1 MDIIKNNINDILD
14 INGKETNFLTGLPY
28 SDEYKNLAKSWCKL
42 PLYDDKNKVQD
53 FFNLLDT
60 KQVILLIS
68 GTGSGKTVLVPK
80 YFLKYITLLNINKKI
95 AMTNPKQLT
104 TYYNAEYGARALD
117 VKLGEQVG
125 YKYKGAKKNSTSPD
139 TKLLY
144 VTDGLILSIIYG
156 DDKLLSDYAGIIIDE
171 AHERSIQIDLLL
183 KLLKDIILVRKDF
196 KLIIMSATINSETFR
211 NYFNNKNIKYGE
223 IEISGK
229 SNYDIQQNWLEPQI
243 KISRGNYMTFA
254 ISKCLEIL
262 KTTKTG
268 DIIVFVATQK
278 EALDGCKT
286 LKLECPLKI
295 NKSTCNELFC
305 IEVFSKMKKENKE
318 LATSKDLYKTNNK
331 YNRKI
336 IFATNVAESSITVE
350 GVVYVVDTG
359 YELSKY
365 YDSKYNSN
373 IITKSYTTQAQIKQ
387 RIGRAGRTQPGI
399 AYHLY
404 SKDNYDKFKIYPE
417 PNIIITDLTEQVL
430 YLVNYSTTIKSFI
443 KQLIDF
449 ITIPTIEQI
458 INSIYKL
465 YFVKAI
471 KLIDSNDKLLDIHDI
486 KWSRIKSI
494 NDISNIFNGSLT
506 SLGLTILKF
515 KSSYLLNAY
524 AILLSKYINCQREII
539 DLIAILEIT
548 DGKLD
553 ILFNYNKKE
562 EPSIIKYFNKY
573 SIKNSD
579 HLTILNIYYKL
590 FCEKIDV
597 YLNISEFKKIKERSR
612 QLKSYVKSI
621 DKDILIQIKNKY
633 LDLTDIVID
642 KNTNINIISVLSKA
656 FNYNLIKKYN
666 KKEFISTNFLINS
679 IAEIDHF
686 KFTKINKNKSNYAIC
701 NTLSDTFGKKSFQC
715 ITYLI

>member
-1 MDIIKNNINDILD
+1 MDIIKKNINDILD
-14 INGKETNFLTGLPY
+14 INGKENNFLTGLPY
-28 SDEYKNLAKSWCKL
+28 SDEYKTLAKSWCKL
-42 PLYDDKNKVQD
+42 PLYDDKNKVKD

-95 AMTNPKQLT
+95 AMTNPKILT
-104 TYYNAEYGARALD
+104 TYYNAEYGAKTLD

-144 VTDGLILSIIYG
+144 VTDGLILSIMYG

-211 NYFNNKNIKYGE
+211 NYFNIKNIKYGE

-243 KISRGNYMTFA
+243 KISRGNYMNYA

-295 NKSTCNELFC
+295 NKSICNELFC
-305 IEVFSKMKKENKE
+305 VEVFSKMKKENKE
-318 LATSKDLYKTNNK
+318 LATSKDLYKNNTK

-336 IFATNVAESSITVE
+336 IFATNVAESSITFE
-350 GVVYVVDTG
+350 GLVYVVDTG
-359 YELSKY
+359 FELLKY

-373 IITKSYTTQAQIKQ
+373 IITKAYTTQAQIKQ

-399 AYHLY
+399 SYHLY
-404 SKDNYDKFKIYPE
+404 SKDSYDKFKIYPE

-430 YLVNYSTTIKSFI
+430 SLVNYSTTIKIFV

-471 KLIDSNDKLLDIHDI
+471 KLIDNNDKLLDIHDI

-494 NDISNIFNGSLT
+494 DDISNIFNGSLT

-553 ILFNYNKKE
+553 MLFNYNKKE
-562 EPSIIKYFNKY
+562 ESRIIKYFNKY

-612 QLKSYVKSI
+612 QLKSYVQSI
-621 DKDILIQIKNKY
+621 DNDILTQIKNKY
-633 LDLTDIVID
+633 LDLTDIVIN

-656 FNYNLIKKYN
+656 FSYNLIKKHN